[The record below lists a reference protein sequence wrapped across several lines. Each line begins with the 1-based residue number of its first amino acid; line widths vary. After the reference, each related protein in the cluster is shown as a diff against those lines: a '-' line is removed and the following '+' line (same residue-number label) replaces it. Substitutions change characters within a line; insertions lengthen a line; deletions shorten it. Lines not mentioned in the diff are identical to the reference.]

1 MEGFISGFI
10 GTLVTHPLEVLKVK
24 RQASLFD
31 NKQIFKGILI
41 NPTVYGLHYLIYFK
55 CYSTLKKE
63 YSPFQAAFISQ
74 GISCLTL
81 NSLWI
86 VRTKR
91 MTMGMDYSK
100 ILLQM
105 NKEYFYKGLMYSNIL
120 CFQTGLSF
128 SILEYLNGSTG
139 TTGSTV
145 NTGTTVN
152 NGTTGSTGN
161 TGSTVTTGNT
171 GTTGTTGNIII
182 NSFISRTASGIV
194 FYPIDTMRT
203 MRRCDQQIFLNRG
216 ILSFYNGI
224 GYYLLRSVPSFV
236 IVNYIHSI
244 LSNSFFIKLKY

>member
-55 CYSTLKKE
+55 CYSNLKKE
-63 YSPFQAAFISQ
+63 YPPFYAAFISQ

-105 NKEYFYKGLMYSNIL
+105 NKEYLYKGLMYSNIL

-139 TTGSTV
+139 
-145 NTGTTVN
+145 NTGN
-152 NGTTGSTGN
+152 TGSTGN
-161 TGSTVTTGNT
+161 TGNTESTGN
-171 GTTGTTGNIII
+171 TGNIII

-203 MRRCDQQIFLNRG
+203 MRRCDQQILFNRG

-236 IVNYIHSI
+236 IVNYIHSV

>member
-105 NKEYFYKGLMYSNIL
+105 NKEYLYKGLMYSNIL

-139 TTGSTV
+139 STV
-145 NTGTTVN
+145 NTGN
-152 NGTTGSTGN
+152 TGN
-161 TGSTVTTGNT
+161 
-171 GTTGTTGNIII
+171 TGNIII

>member
-105 NKEYFYKGLMYSNIL
+105 NKEYLYKGLMYSNIL

-128 SILEYLNGSTG
+128 SILEYLNG
-139 TTGSTV
+139 
-145 NTGTTVN
+145 NTGN
-152 NGTTGSTGN
+152 
-161 TGSTVTTGNT
+161 
-171 GTTGTTGNIII
+171 TGNIII

-236 IVNYIHSI
+236 IVNYIHSV